1 VKRVAALASSLALLA
16 FTVGLL
22 GWMLGRVAEHP
33 GVSREVSELPAWFTG
48 EISPQRSP
56 GRAPAPPPPAAA
68 VGEVPPAA
76 GEAAERPHEAVATA
90 APSAAGAAR
99 PLPAT
104 AAPARATAGYVD
116 VAGGEVRIA
125 LKEYR
130 LVPDRIRLRAGGR
143 TVTFVLR
150 NEGRYAHNF
159 HIEGPDVDARAAKFG
174 PGSTVRLAVTLKAG
188 EYRISCPLS
197 NHDQR
202 GMHGTLL
209 VSATAGGG

>member
-1 VKRVAALASSLALLA
+1 MKRVAALAASLALLA
-16 FTVGLL
+16 FTVVLL

-33 GVSREVSELPAWFTG
+33 GVPREASELPAWFTG
-48 EISPQRSP
+48 ETSPERRP
-56 GRAPAPPPPAAA
+56 GRPPARPPTA
-68 VGEVPPAA
+68 VGEAQPAA
-76 GEAAERPHEAVATA
+76 GAPAEQPHDALAAA
-90 APSAAGAAR
+90 APSAVVPAR

-104 AAPARATAGYVD
+104 AAPSRAGEGYVD
-116 VAGGEVRIA
+116 VVGGEVRIA

-130 LVPDRIRLRAGGR
+130 LVPERIRVRPGPLAI
-143 TVTFVLR
+143 TFVLR

-174 PGSTVRLAVTLKAG
+174 PGNTVRLEVTLKAG
-188 EYRISCPLS
+188 EYKISCPLS

-209 VSATAGGG
+209 VTATTGKG